1 MKRIEVR
8 TPDPILELAEQDQ
21 VAVAQV
27 GHVNYVIDYLN
38 DTLGYSA
45 GKFNIVASSVANTP
59 GLVGVG
65 SFAPSVTQKT
75 CVQGSV
81 SYTYSDGT
89 FGCIDSNFKNII
101 SNITVAKTD
110 TGVYTF
116 TFASA
121 PALGYDVIFGQPT
134 ANTTRVSVV
143 KTSSTVFTVTA
154 TNAGVA
160 TDGLLTGM
168 YMEIKFYT
176 N

>member
-1 MKRIEVR
+1 MKRIKVSN
-8 TPDPILELAEQDQ
+8 PDPIIEQAAQDQ
-21 VAVAQV
+21 GTVARFA
-27 GHVNYVIDYLN
+27 HVNYVIDYLN
-38 DTLGYSA
+38 DTLGYNA

-65 SFAPSVTQKT
+65 SFAPAIAQQT
-75 CVQGSV
+75 CGNGTI

-89 FGCIDSNFKNII
+89 FGCIDANFKNII
-101 SNITVAKTD
+101 SNITVARTS

-121 PALGYDVIFGQPT
+121 PTLGYDVIFGVPT
-134 ANTTRVSVV
+134 ANTTRVSLVE
-143 KTSSTVFTVTA
+143 TSSTVFTVTA
-154 TNAGVA
+154 TNAGTPA
-160 TDGLLTGM
+160 DGLLTGM